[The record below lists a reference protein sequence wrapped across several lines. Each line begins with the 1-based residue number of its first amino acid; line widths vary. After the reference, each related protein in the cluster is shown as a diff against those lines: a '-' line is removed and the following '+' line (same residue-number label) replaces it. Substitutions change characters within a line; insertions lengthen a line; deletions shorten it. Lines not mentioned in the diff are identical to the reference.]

1 MFDALVAAMP
11 LAPEIPSI
19 YALDCTNSSIQIA
32 FGDPDQQHTT
42 VKHITSDGVE
52 KAQFDTIED
61 ALTAFYHRA
70 QSAF

>member
-11 LAPEIPSI
+11 HAPEIPSI
-19 YALDCTNSSIQIA
+19 YALDIYSLSIQIA

-42 VKHITSDGVE
+42 VKIVTGEGVKKE
-52 KAQFDTIED
+52 QFDTIED